1 MYNHQ
6 TQIRVR
12 YSETDRMNYV
22 YYGNYAQ
29 YFEVARVEAL
39 RNLGISYKELEE
51 VDGVMLPV
59 LDYQISFKKPA
70 FYDEVLTI
78 KTKIPKL
85 PQARIYFEYETFN
98 EKQELINTA
107 STTLVFVNKNSGK
120 PIIAPSRF
128 LNLMEPYF
136 REH

>member
-1 MYNHQ
+1 MYKHT

-51 VDGVMLPV
+51 KEGVMLPV
-59 LDYQISFKKPA
+59 LDYHIKFFKPGY
-70 FYDEVLTI
+70 YDELLTI
-78 KTKIPKL
+78 NTSIIKMPE
-85 PQARIYFEYETFN
+85 ARIAFEYEVYN
-98 EKQELINTA
+98 EKNELINKA
-107 STTLVFVNKNSGK
+107 STTLVFVNKIHRKTNGG
-120 PIIAPSRF
+120 SR
-128 LNLMEPYF
+128 
-136 REH
+136 